1 MEEGHEDGDKIIVE
15 IAYVEERASYFMFD
29 WKHSKYYSFGDGI
42 SEIIEVIG
50 NVCEYK
56 PDWNNEDDEA

>member
-1 MEEGHEDGDKIIVE
+1 
-15 IAYVEERASYFMFD
+15 MFD